1 MKVYEG
7 GTVAAAAGREED
19 GKSAKSKSFLIYD
32 IVRAITIFV
41 LPLSEDEL
49 DLLGYGILA
58 QGTLIHGKRE
68 NVFS

>member
-1 MKVYEG
+1 MLLLLLL
-7 GTVAAAAGREED
+7 EERRM

-58 QGTLIHGKRE
+58 SSRDFNPWEEGKCL
-68 NVFS
+68 FMS

>member
-1 MKVYEG
+1 MLLL
-7 GTVAAAAGREED
+7 EERRM